1 MLEESSAEI
10 ESPPHLPGR
19 AEPWCRDSGSE
30 FANTSALQKLLQGK
44 QRRQR
49 PAPGGSL
56 SPSYL
61 AAVCLSLCKC
71 HCSCPSPPG
80 CCITCVGFAV
90 CLGGL
95 KKAGGK
101 KEAAKAS
108 PLQELPVQDS
118 SCSRSASVLGSACL
132 PHGVRRADCLF
143 LCSR

>member
-1 MLEESSAEI
+1 MQRSNHLPISLEELSRGAGTVGVSLQT
-10 ESPPHLPGR
+10 PLRFRNRCR
-19 AEPWCRDSGSE
+19 ANRD
-30 FANTSALQKLLQGK
+30 AKDQLLVGV
-44 QRRQR
+44 
-49 PAPGGSL
+49 L

-71 HCSCPSPPG
+71 HCSCPPPG
-80 CCITCVGFAV
+80 CCIIRVGFAV

-101 KEAAKAS
+101 KEAAKSS
-108 PLQELPVQDS
+108 PFQELPVQDS

-132 PHGVRRADCLF
+132 PRGVRRADCLF

>member
-1 MLEESSAEI
+1 MFEESSAEI

-30 FANTSALQKLLQGK
+30 FANTSALQKPLQGK

-56 SPSYL
+56 ISK
-61 AAVCLSLCKC
+61 LS
-71 HCSCPSPPG
+71 G
-80 CCITCVGFAV
+80 CCVSVPLQMPLFLPTPWLLYYPCWLCSVF
-90 CLGGL
+90 GGL

-101 KEAAKAS
+101 KEAAKSS
-108 PLQELPVQDS
+108 PFQELPVQDS

-132 PHGVRRADCLF
+132 PRGVRRADCLF